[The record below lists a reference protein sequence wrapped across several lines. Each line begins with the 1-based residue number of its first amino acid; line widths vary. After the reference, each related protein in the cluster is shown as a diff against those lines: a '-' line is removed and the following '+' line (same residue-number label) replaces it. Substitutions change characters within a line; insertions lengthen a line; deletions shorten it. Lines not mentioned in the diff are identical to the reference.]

1 MTDTSNYLP
10 RSVHVKPFN
19 WELILMMS
27 DHSKKPVWVQMNSS
41 NIAIFTASYHNIV
54 SDRYQGIHTVRMAW
68 ELVRVQSILVLARRK
83 QVI

>member
-1 MTDTSNYLP
+1 
-10 RSVHVKPFN
+10 
-19 WELILMMS
+19 
-27 DHSKKPVWVQMNSS
+27 MNSS

-83 QVI
+83 KVI